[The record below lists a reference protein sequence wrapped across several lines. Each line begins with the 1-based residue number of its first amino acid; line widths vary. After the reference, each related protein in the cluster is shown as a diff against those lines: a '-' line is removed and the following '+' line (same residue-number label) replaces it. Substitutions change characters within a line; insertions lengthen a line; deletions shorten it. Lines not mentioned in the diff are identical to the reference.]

1 MSDLKELTELTLAS
15 ARDGLRNK
23 DFTAVELTEAHIKA
37 VEVARV
43 LNCFVKETPDKALEL
58 AKASDERI
66 AKGEARD
73 LDGLPIGMKDLFCTD
88 GIETTAGSHILEG
101 FVPQYESTVSQ
112 NLWNDGAVLLGK
124 LNLDEFAM
132 GSSNETSF
140 FGNVI
145 NPWRREGVC
154 TRLVP
159 GGSAGGS

>member
-1 MSDLKELTELTLAS
+1 MSDLKDLTEMTLAG

-37 VEVARV
+37 VEEARA
-43 LNCFVKETPDKALEL
+43 LNCFVTETPEKALEM

-66 AKGEARD
+66 AKGEARE

-101 FVPQYESTVSQ
+101 FEPQYESTVSQ

-132 GSSNETSF
+132 GSSKI
-140 FGNVI
+140 GRAHV
-145 NPWRREGVC
+145 
-154 TRLVP
+154 
-159 GGSAGGS
+159 